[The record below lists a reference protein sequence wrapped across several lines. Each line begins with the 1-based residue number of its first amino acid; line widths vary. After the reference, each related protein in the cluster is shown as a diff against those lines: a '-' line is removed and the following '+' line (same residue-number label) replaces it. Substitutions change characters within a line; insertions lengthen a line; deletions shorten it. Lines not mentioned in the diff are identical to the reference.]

1 MKNKEKTTI
10 RKIEY
15 KRSESLYL
23 IVRGIEVGVA
33 SGLICVAYRFML
45 QIAESGL
52 DRVLAYVKG
61 NTLRTAIWLALLCV
75 IGVFVSYIIKWEPDA
90 AGSGI
95 PQTSGEIRGYFSLN
109 WWKVIIAKFIGGTIT
124 VFSGLSLGREGPS
137 VQLGGM
143 AAKGAAR
150 LTKADR
156 TTEIR
161 MISCGAGAGMSAAFN
176 APIAGTMFI
185 FEEIHHG
192 LDKTIMCMGIVATI
206 VADFISKIFFGQD
219 NIFAYEAELL
229 PLKSYWILLIIG
241 ILLGACGAAYNVIMV
256 SAQRIF
262 KRLDK
267 IPVQIKMGG
276 VFLVSGIV
284 GLYLPQVLCGGHKMA
299 GILINDNAP
308 LKMLVL
314 LLVAKFVFGAFS
326 FSSGAPG
333 GTLYPLCILGAYL
346 GAIFGDLS
354 IDFLGVSPELKQEF
368 IVIGMA
374 GLFASIV
381 RAPLTGII
389 LVFEL
394 TGNMENLL
402 PLATVSLISYA
413 VANVIG
419 TAPFYAILFE
429 KAVEGAD
436 VPVNSKDREK
446 VLETFVIPVGSSVDG
461 KKISDIE
468 WGKHCLI
475 VSIDRNEVPITPK
488 GDTVLKEGDTVVMMI
503 SQRRFQQDLRRIYT
517 IINDKKS
524 NEHR

>member
-1 MKNKEKTTI
+1 MKNKDKTTI
-10 RKIEY
+10 RKIES
-15 KRSESLYL
+15 KRTESLFL
-23 IVRGIEVGVA
+23 IIRGVEVGIA
-33 SGLICVAYRFML
+33 SGLVCVAYRFML
-45 QIAESGL
+45 QLAESGL
-52 DRVLAYVKG
+52 DTVIEAVKG
-61 NTLRTAIWLALLCV
+61 NGIKTLLWFAALCL
-75 IGVFVSYIIKWEPDA
+75 IGVIVAYIIKWEPDV

-109 WWKVIIAKFIGGTIT
+109 WWRVIIAKFIGGTIT
-124 VFSGLSLGREGPS
+124 VFGGLSLGREGPS

-150 LTKADR
+150 LTKSDK

-192 LDKTIMCMGIVATI
+192 LDRTIICMGIVATI

-229 PLKSYWILLIIG
+229 PLRNYWLLLIFG
-241 ILLGACGAAYNVIMV
+241 VILGLFGAFYNVAMV
-256 SAQRIF
+256 SLQRLF
-262 KRLDK
+262 KSITK
-267 IPVQIKMGG
+267 IPLAVKMAF

-284 GLYLPQVLCGGHKMA
+284 GIYLPQITCGGHKMA
-299 GILINDNAP
+299 SILINDNAP
-308 LKMLVL
+308 LNAIIILFL
-314 LLVAKFVFGAFS
+314 AKFVFGAFS

-346 GAIFGDLS
+346 GAIFGEVS
-354 IDFLGVSPELKQEF
+354 INSLGIAPDLKQEF
-368 IVIGMA
+368 ILIGMA

-389 LVFEL
+389 LAFEL
-394 TGNMENLL
+394 TGNMETLL
-402 PLATVSLISYA
+402 PLATASLISYA

-429 KAVEGAD
+429 KAVEGTD
-436 VPVNSKDREK
+436 TPVVNSKDKEK
-446 VLETFVIPVGSSVDG
+446 VLETFVVPVGSSLDG
-461 KKISDIE
+461 KKISEID

-475 VSIDRNEVPITPK
+475 VSIDRDDTPITPK
-488 GDTVLKEGDTVVMMI
+488 GDTVIKEGDTLVMLI
-503 SQRRFQQDLRRIYT
+503 SQRRFQQDLRRIYS
-517 IINDKKS
+517 IINDKS
-524 NEHR
+524 TEE